1 MIHDNQSW
9 QWWSCR
15 RWDDSHCLSL
25 QPSPPTPASDVSN
38 TKRTKDLPLTQ
49 PGLSVLSGVLPSV
62 HRQRWSKSRGGSSRV
77 PALRSRVWV
86 PPRPPAQLRLTE
98 TVLRNSCQTSPSLS
112 SLAHLL
118 PDAVLD
124 GAPDLYLANILEND
138 QTTNFL
144 YFQVF
149 FSRGLRLL
157 ASLPCTLVCW
167 LTSPLQFTI
176 MHHTWSLTGH
186 WSLFCLRKYGK
197 VRINKLSLSCKLLL
211 SSFCIVFDN
220 HF

>member
-1 MIHDNQSW
+1 MIHNNQSW

-25 QPSPPTPASDVSN
+25 QPSPPAPASDVSN

-62 HRQRWSKSRGGSSRV
+62 HRQRWSKSPGGSSRV

-86 PPRPPAQLRLTE
+86 TPRPPAQLRLTE

-138 QTTNFL
+138 QTTNFCI
-144 YFQVF
+144 FRCSF
-149 FSRGLRLL
+149 L
-157 ASLPCTLVCW
+157 AGCAS
-167 LTSPLQFTI
+167 
-176 MHHTWSLTGH
+176 
-186 WSLFCLRKYGK
+186 
-197 VRINKLSLSCKLLL
+197 
-211 SSFCIVFDN
+211 
-220 HF
+220 